1 MTILFIVGCIL
12 LFSYSILMGYYS
24 YGWQIMKTFKTDG
37 SPIPSTTVSVV
48 IPFRNEEQHLT
59 NLLQSLSNQYYP
71 MHLVEFILVNDHS
84 SDNSI
89 SIIQPHLSSSIRL
102 IELSEHV
109 GPLQNAFKKKAI
121 EVGIQQS
128 KGKLIVTTD
137 ADCTMGPQWIS
148 TIVDYYEKHQSA
160 CIIMPVKMHAAPSLL
175 GIFQSLDFMMLQGIT
190 ASSAALS
197 FHGMCNGANFAYEKQ
212 AFEKVDGFNNINHI
226 SSGDDLLLLHKFA
239 KLFPNRISYLK
250 SLSVIVST
258 TGTSSWYQFFQQ
270 RIRWASKADQYQDK
284 KMLPTLL
291 LVYLLNF
298 SFLLLMAFI
307 FLSPFLNGISST
319 QWKLNAGI
327 LLAGLLWKTFA
338 ELWLLLPFARFY
350 NQQKGLW
357 IFPFLQP
364 LHILYMVIAGWLG
377 KFGTYQWKDRKLS

>member
-12 LFSYSILMGYYS
+12 LFSYSILMVYYS
-24 YGWQIMKTFKTDG
+24 YGWHILKTYPIDNDQIPT
-37 SPIPSTTVSVV
+37 TTVSVV
-48 IPFRNEEQHLT
+48 IPFRNEEQHLP
-59 NLLQSLSNQYYP
+59 NLLQSLSNQDYP
-71 MHLVEFILVNDHS
+71 AHLVEFILVNDHS
-84 SDNSI
+84 SDNSV
-89 SIIQPHLSSSIRL
+89 SIIQPYLSSSIRL
-102 IELSEHV
+102 IELSEHAV
-109 GPLQNAFKKKAI
+109 SLQNAFKKKAI

-148 TIVDYYEKHQSA
+148 TIVHYYERHQSV
-160 CIIMPVKMHAAPSLL
+160 CIIMPVKMNVAPSLL

-190 ASSAALS
+190 ASSTALS
-197 FHGMCNGANFAYEKQ
+197 FHGMCNGANFAYEKE

-239 KLFPNRISYLK
+239 NLFPNRISYLK
-250 SLSVIVST
+250 SSSVIVST

-298 SFLLLMAFI
+298 SLLLLIAFI
-307 FLSPFLNGISST
+307 LLSPFFNGINST
-319 QWKLNAGI
+319 QWQLNANI
-327 LLAGLLWKTFA
+327 LLVALLWKTFA
-338 ELWLLLPFARFY
+338 ELWLLLPVARFY
-350 NQQKGLW
+350 KQQKGLL

-377 KFGTYQWKDRKLS
+377 KFGTYQWKDRKVS